1 MKDKILK
8 FILIAMFLC
17 VYIFLSFNQ
26 ESINLI
32 LETNRI
38 FVEAIENYY
47 NVIEKQKRMLRDIN
61 AQIN

>member
-38 FVEAIENYY
+38 FIDAIREYY
-47 NVIEKQKRMLRDIN
+47 DAIEKQRRMLQDIN
-61 AQIN
+61 SQIN